1 MKKYISILILASVL
15 GMVSCE
21 RETSH
26 NETFDDNI
34 KRFQNRSNQNKTEAG
49 MDTAIKA
56 APTSKETGD
65 DDEPEDDKQ
74 HWKFPNDSI
83 TN

>member
-15 GMVSCE
+15 GMLSCD
-21 RETSH
+21 RETSR
-26 NETFDDNI
+26 NETSDDTI
-34 KRFQNRSNQNKTEAG
+34 KRFQNRSNQNKTEPG
-49 MDTAIKA
+49 TDTAGKV

-83 TN
+83 SN